1 MTMGYVTITERNA
14 TFTAPPTSPYTIA
27 VIGTLE
33 GQYTAHTQLD
43 NGEIVHWRNAQA
55 AITAL
60 TPDSGTPTGT
70 IWQALTDIRAY
81 APGAQ
86 VQLAKVANL
95 LDPNPPTTP
104 TSAVQTAVALW
115 DKTQD
120 IVAVGNVDPSAHPPD
135 WFLAPDAFV
144 SRADNSDSGSAA
156 TTAASMNLGT
166 ARSMAIRL
174 GAIVIVNPPGVGTDR
189 VTQVSNIAEYAKNN
203 GGRGVLVVAER
214 AGQVARNASAIA
226 AANLSARDQS
236 EGVGYVINGTPIHG
250 IGSFTPATSFRIGGP
265 LFEQSDSRILWP
277 ANIAMLRRRNG
288 QTELWARENLFTV
301 SGPSYEVLD
310 YIQAYRTSYEIRR
323 HMLSASEILFTG
335 YLTRAN
341 LDEFVRTQQAY
352 LDDLALTAESAL
364 ALGTIEI
371 DEVQTQGQR
380 AFFDVM
386 TEYRQVPGRVHFDIS
401 NGFATIPTVAA

>member
-27 VIGTLE
+27 VIGTLT
-33 GQYTAHTQLD
+33 GQYTAHTELD
-43 NGEIVHWRNAQA
+43 NGEIVHFRNAQA

-60 TPDSGTPTGT
+60 TPETGMPTGT
-70 IWQALTDIRAY
+70 IWQALTDIRGY

-135 WFLAPDAFV
+135 WFLVPDGLV
-144 SRADNSDSGSAA
+144 SRADNSDEGSAA

-166 ARSMAIRL
+166 VRSMAIRL
-174 GAIVIVNPPGVGTDR
+174 GAVVIVNPPGIGTERVAQVG
-189 VTQVSNIAEYAKNN
+189 NIAEYAKNN

-214 AGQVARNASAIA
+214 AGQAARNASAIVA
-226 AANLSARDQS
+226 ADLSARDQR
-236 EGVGYVINGTPIHG
+236 EGVGYVINGTPMHG
-250 IGSFTPATSFRIGGP
+250 IASFTPNTSFRIGGP

-301 SGPSYEVLD
+301 SGPTYEVLD

-323 HMLSASEILFTG
+323 HMLNASESLFTG
-335 YLTRAN
+335 YLTRSQ
-341 LDEFVRTQQAY
+341 LDDFVRSQQGY
-352 LDDLALTAESAL
+352 LDALALSESSAL
-364 ALGTIEI
+364 AIGTISI
-371 DEVQTQGQR
+371 DEEQTQGRQ
-380 AFFDVM
+380 AYFDVVS
-386 TEYRQVPGRVHFDIS
+386 EYRQVPGRVHFDIS
-401 NGFATIPTVAA
+401 NGFASLPAAA